1 MLINIENKPNT
12 LIQGMAFE
20 TYVINVLKDYLSVQ
34 KKSICP
40 ALDNELFDA
49 YLPDGINDEITEP
62 LHLEIKYLNTN
73 KSGYFRSIE
82 HFSKAISE
90 TSSGAVLI
98 IIGES
103 FTQPSI
109 ESLTKLAQCKAKR
122 KVYIWDIDTFD
133 NYTKD
138 FQQNH
143 KKYINNPTKAILEN
157 AIKNQNNTINVS
169 ETQEKLLIS
178 LKKKYQNEELTL
190 FLGAG
195 VSIDAGIPLW
205 KDLINLMFSEMI
217 LEIANKNHNS
227 LLSQNMLEIMNLAY
241 NNQEESPLA
250 QMRYIRGAFETKEY
264 HKLLH
269 KILYKNKVNTNTKLL
284 KAIAEICIPKRNHI
298 GVRSIIT
305 YNFDDLIE
313 KCLKKYKIATNVI
326 DSELGSTSPDKLS
339 IFHVH
344 GYMPSKI
351 ENYDDNN
358 ELVFSEENYHRIYRD
373 VYCWSNIVQL
383 NYLRETTGL
392 FIGCSLT
399 DPNLR
404 RLLDIAI
411 RNNERPRHYAFL
423 KRNMLSN
430 NDINQKAIDEF
441 NKIDLSLKEK
451 YYASLGL
458 NIIWINEYDEIP
470 QILNTFLE

>member
-1 MLINIENKPNT
+1 M
-12 LIQGMAFE
+12 
-20 TYVINVLKDYLSVQ
+20 
-34 KKSICP
+34 
-40 ALDNELFDA
+40 
-49 YLPDGINDEITEP
+49 
-62 LHLEIKYLNTN
+62 
-73 KSGYFRSIE
+73 
-82 HFSKAISE
+82 
-90 TSSGAVLI
+90 
-98 IIGES
+98 
-103 FTQPSI
+103 
-109 ESLTKLAQCKAKR
+109 
-122 KVYIWDIDTFD
+122 
-133 NYTKD
+133 
-138 FQQNH
+138 
-143 KKYINNPTKAILEN
+143 
-157 AIKNQNNTINVS
+157 
-169 ETQEKLLIS
+169 IS

-358 ELVFSEENYHRIYRD
+358 ELVFSEKIIIEYIEMY
-373 VYCWSNIVQL
+373 IV
-383 NYLRETTGL
+383 GL
-392 FIGCSLT
+392 
-399 DPNLR
+399 
-404 RLLDIAI
+404 
-411 RNNERPRHYAFL
+411 
-423 KRNMLSN
+423 
-430 NDINQKAIDEF
+430 
-441 NKIDLSLKEK
+441 
-451 YYASLGL
+451 
-458 NIIWINEYDEIP
+458 
-470 QILNTFLE
+470 ILYN